1 MYLTLTANAKNK
13 YSMSIEE
20 KTADI
25 LHRLTIGMI
34 DKFDAKTEILSLFN
48 VSGSYSDAY
57 KNGVKDTKEEAIL
70 QIRRID
76 SDL

>member
-1 MYLTLTANAKNK
+1 MN
-13 YSMSIEE
+13 IEI

-25 LHRLTIGMI
+25 LRRLTIGMI
-34 DKFDAKTEILSLFN
+34 NEYQAKKEILDLFN
-48 VSGSYSDAY
+48 VSGSYSDGY
-57 KNGVKDTKEEAIL
+57 KKGVKDTKEEAIL

>member
-1 MYLTLTANAKNK
+1 
-13 YSMSIEE
+13 MSIEE

-57 KNGVKDTKEEAIL
+57 KNGVKDTKEQAIL
-70 QIRRID
+70 QIKRID